1 MSDLLDRR
9 QRLAAALCL
18 MAVDL
23 PAPAAAW
30 AAQIKQACQVCPN
43 LTSAHMH
50 DKRLDA
56 LLRARALIDEMI
68 EEAAQS
74 VNVVTQGAY

>member
-18 MAVDL
+18 MAIDM

-30 AAQIKQACQVCPN
+30 AAQIGQACQVCPN
-43 LTSAHMH
+43 LTSDYMY
-50 DKRLDA
+50 DRRLDA
-56 LLRARALIDEMI
+56 LRQARALIDEMI
-68 EEAAQS
+68 AEMIEETAA
-74 VNVVTQGAY
+74 